1 MLNSFDLSSYDSES
15 TKIHTKVVVDV
26 PKDGG
31 WALGWNWW
39 ILEVALPGGKLL
51 I

>member
-31 WALGWNWW
+31 VGFG
-39 ILEVALPGGKLL
+39 LELMNFGSCSARGQ
-51 I
+51 II